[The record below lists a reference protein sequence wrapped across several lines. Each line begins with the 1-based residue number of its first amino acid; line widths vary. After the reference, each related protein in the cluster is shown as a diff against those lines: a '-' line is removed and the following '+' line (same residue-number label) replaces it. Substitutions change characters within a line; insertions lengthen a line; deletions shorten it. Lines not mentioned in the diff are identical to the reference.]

1 MGSVR
6 LLRLYD
12 VKDHTGLSKSEIYR
26 LMGEDRFPK
35 SVPLGKRS
43 VAWRSDEIDAWV
55 AERIHR
61 AETAKAAPASVAS
74 TIR

>member
-6 LLRLYD
+6 LLRLYN

-26 LMGEDRFPK
+26 LMAEGRFPK
-35 SVPLGKRS
+35 AIPLGKRS

-55 AERIHR
+55 AERIHN
-61 AETAKAAPASVAS
+61 AETAKATPAATAS
-74 TIR
+74 MIS

>member
-12 VKDHTGLSKSEIYR
+12 VKDYTGLSKSEIYR
-26 LMGEDRFPK
+26 LMAEDRFPK
-35 SVPLGKRS
+35 AIPLGKRS

-55 AERIHR
+55 AERIHK
-61 AETAKAAPASVAS
+61 AEAAKATPAMAS
-74 TIR
+74 SAIS